1 MAKYPCASTFPYRE
15 ALATWNHHTIA
26 GFDAGWS
33 SPVARQAHNLKVVGS
48 NPTPATKIHT
58 EYQLDSRDE
67 RPFSFFPNTGPELLG
82 KKSGLPRACDQPPA
96 VTARSGKSSA
106 QNWRKPHKIP
116 LSENHLAPAEDLRGL
131 PATNLMLSAQLIIV
145 DTRRGFDWR
154 SSRRLQRGLFRG
166 WKRTNARAA

>member
-1 MAKYPCASTFPYRE
+1 MA
-15 ALATWNHHTIA
+15 AT
-26 GFDAGWS
+26 
-33 SPVARQAHNLKVVGS
+33 
-48 NPTPATKIHT
+48 
-58 EYQLDSRDE
+58 
-67 RPFSFFPNTGPELLG
+67 
-82 KKSGLPRACDQPPA
+82 SGLFHFSPIPVPNYWERNPASRGLAISRRQSLRAPA
-96 VTARSGKSSA
+96 NSSA